1 MVDESARE
9 IPWVAASTGRL
20 DADAQAV
27 ADAAAAFDATPLAQI
42 GVERLR
48 ALMPGR
54 PAGPVHERR
63 DALIDLPGRQ
73 VPVRIYRPSAHD
85 GLPVL
90 VFFHG
95 GGWVIGSLDAYD
107 QMCSE
112 IALGG
117 GCIVVSIDYR
127 LAPEHPFPAPL
138 EDAYLATAW
147 VARRAADLGGD
158 ARRVAVGGDSAGANL
173 AAVTCRL
180 AAQLGGPALVFQL
193 LIYPGFDPDSTRP
206 AVRENGSGP
215 GLTQEASQWF
225 WSQYLQDP
233 DHRRSPFV
241 NPLLAPDLSGL
252 PAALIVTAE
261 FDLNR
266 DDGEVYGE
274 LLRAA
279 AVPAEVRRYPGVQ
292 HGFLTYT
299 DVVARAAMALED
311 IGDRL
316 RAVFTTSLAAT

>member
-1 MVDESARE
+1 VFDEGSRE
-9 IPWVAASTGRL
+9 IPWVAPSTGRL

-27 ADAAAAFDATPLAQI
+27 ADQAAMFVATPLARI

-54 PAGPVHERR
+54 PGGPVHECR
-63 DALIDLPGRQ
+63 DALIDLPGRR
-73 VPVRIYRPSAHD
+73 VPVRIYRPSAED

-95 GGWVIGSLDAYD
+95 GGWVIGTLDAYD

-112 IALGG
+112 IAVGG
-117 GCIVVSIDYR
+117 GCVVVSVDYR
-127 LAPEHPFPAPL
+127 LAPEHRFPAAL
-138 EDAYLATAW
+138 DDAHLATAW
-147 VARRAADLGGD
+147 IANHAADLGGD
-158 ARRVAVGGDSAGANL
+158 PRRVAVGGDSAGANL
-173 AAVTCRL
+173 AAVTCIM

-193 LIYPGFDPDSTRP
+193 LVYPGFDPDSTRP
-206 AVRENGSGP
+206 AVRQNAGGP

-225 WSQYLQDP
+225 WSQYLDGAA
-233 DHRRSPFV
+233 HRRSPFV
-241 NPLLAPDLSGL
+241 NPLLAPDLSRL
-252 PAALIVTAE
+252 PPALIVTAE

-279 AVPAEVRRYPGVQ
+279 GGQAEIRRYPGVQ
-292 HGFLTYT
+292 HGFLTHT
-299 DVVARAAMALED
+299 ESVARAAMARDD

-316 RAVFTTSLAAT
+316 RTVFAAALAAT

>member
-1 MVDESARE
+1 MFDEDTRE
-9 IPWVAASTGRL
+9 IPWVAPSTGRL
-20 DADAQAV
+20 DPDAQAM
-27 ADAAAAFDATPLAQI
+27 AELSALFDATPLAQI
-42 GVERLR
+42 GVQRLR

-54 PAGPVHERR
+54 PCGPVHERR

-73 VPVRIYRPSAHD
+73 VAVRIYRPSADD

-95 GGWVIGSLDAYD
+95 GGWVIGTLDAYD

-112 IALGG
+112 IALAG
-117 GCIVVSIDYR
+117 GCIVVSVDYR
-127 LAPEHPFPAPL
+127 LAPEHPFPAAVD
-138 EDAYLATAW
+138 DAYLATAW
-147 VARRAADLGGD
+147 IARHAADLGGHP
-158 ARRVAVGGDSAGANL
+158 RRVAVGGDSAGANL
-173 AAVTCRL
+173 AAVTSCM

-206 AVRENGSGP
+206 AVHENGGGP

-225 WSQYLQDP
+225 WSQYLDQA
-233 DHRRSPFV
+233 DHSRSPFV

-252 PAALIVTAE
+252 PPALIVTAE
-261 FDLNR
+261 YDLNR

-279 AVPAEVRRYPGVQ
+279 GGQAEVRRYPGVQ

-299 DVVARAAMALED
+299 DTVVRAVMARDD

-316 RAVFTTSLAAT
+316 RTVFASRLAAT